1 MASVVEPSMGE
12 SSMAGICERSMIG
25 IGEDSISHVV
35 GSRTVIGSGG
45 QSSAL
50 IEPSES
56 IPPLGI
62 GSGLGRSEGLGLP
75 ESRLGL
81 AYMLG

>member
-1 MASVVEPSMGE
+1 MGE

-45 QSSAL
+45 QSPERQSHIGESDLKSAAA
-50 IEPSES
+50 I
-56 IPPLGI
+56 
-62 GSGLGRSEGLGLP
+62 
-75 ESRLGL
+75 
-81 AYMLG
+81 